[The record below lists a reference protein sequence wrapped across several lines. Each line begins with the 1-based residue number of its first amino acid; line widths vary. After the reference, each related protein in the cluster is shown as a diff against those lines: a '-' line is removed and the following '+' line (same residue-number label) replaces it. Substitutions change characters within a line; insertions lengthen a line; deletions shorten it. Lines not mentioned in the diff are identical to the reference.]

1 MTIKITDAIL
11 AINPNAEVSVKE
23 NDIKQITWHN
33 GTTPI
38 AEADILAKQAELQAD
53 YEAKE
58 YQKDVTLDIFESF
71 NMFDSSYANDI
82 APSFMLNSNDGQ
94 VTQENDIRFWL
105 ANSEID
111 NFEEEQYNTHMI
123 YLSGYSGENVL
134 LFETTDINI
143 FYSVIKSNL
152 DLFETIQGEARI

>member
-1 MTIKITDAIL
+1 MYTEYQEGKITYR
-11 AINPNAEVSVKE
+11 
-23 NDIKQITWHN
+23 
-33 GTTPI
+33 
-38 AEADILAKQAELQAD
+38 EAMKARFN
-53 YEAKE
+53 EAKE
-58 YQKDVTLDIFESF
+58 YQKDVTLNIFESF

-111 NFEEEQYNTHMI
+111 NSEEEQYNTHMI